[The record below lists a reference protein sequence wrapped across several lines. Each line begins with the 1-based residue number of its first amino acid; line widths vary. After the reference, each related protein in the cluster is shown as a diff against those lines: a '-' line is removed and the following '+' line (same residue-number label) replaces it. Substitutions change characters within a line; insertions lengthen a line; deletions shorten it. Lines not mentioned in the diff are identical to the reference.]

1 MDVILGVRGD
11 SITMGARD
19 LEKGGRV
26 ARLHNY
32 LGQKFLRE
40 DVDYGIVYNLGIDGD
55 TSSGVLKRF
64 DGEAEARQPDVV
76 IFAIGSNDCT
86 IIDKKETTISLDMF
100 QKNIAL
106 LIEKAKKIT
115 EKIVFIGTII
125 CDETK
130 SNPIVWAPE
139 LSQDM
144 KNTIAYN
151 DVIKTF
157 CKQNNILFIDVIDV
171 LTNKD
176 LEDGIHPTAEGH
188 EKIYIRVRDILLEKK
203 II

>member
-1 MDVILGVRGD
+1 MDVILWVRWD
-11 SITMGARD
+11 SITMWARD

-32 LGQKFLRE
+32 LWQKFLRE

-55 TSSGVLKRF
+55 TSSWVLKRF

-115 EKIVFIGTII
+115 EKIVFIWTII

>member
-1 MDVILGVRGD
+1 
-11 SITMGARD
+11 
-19 LEKGGRV
+19 
-26 ARLHNY
+26 
-32 LGQKFLRE
+32 
-40 DVDYGIVYNLGIDGD
+40 
-55 TSSGVLKRF
+55 
-64 DGEAEARQPDVV
+64 
-76 IFAIGSNDCT
+76 
-86 IIDKKETTISLDMF
+86 
-100 QKNIAL
+100 
-106 LIEKAKKIT
+106 
-115 EKIVFIGTII
+115 
-125 CDETK
+125 
-130 SNPIVWAPE
+130 
-139 LSQDM
+139 M